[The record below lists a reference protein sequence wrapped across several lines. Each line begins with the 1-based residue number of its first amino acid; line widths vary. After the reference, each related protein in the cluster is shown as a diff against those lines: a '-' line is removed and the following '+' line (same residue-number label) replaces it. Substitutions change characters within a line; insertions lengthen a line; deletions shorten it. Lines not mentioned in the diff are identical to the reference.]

1 MDFTDESFREATSKL
16 VRDEGG
22 VEVVGEDVGGGER
35 WSFEKDDILR
45 WNECF

>member
-1 MDFTDESFREATSKL
+1 MDFTDESFREAISKL

-35 WSFEKDDILR
+35 RGFKEDDVL
-45 WNECF
+45 